1 MSWLSEDNDNEMPQ
15 YINVMKVHSY
25 DVGQIVDEIKE
36 ARKWETTQNEI
47 TIDDV
52 MEYVQNLA
60 KDDFSCGWGHEANV
74 RDLIFQDENG
84 NDL

>member
-1 MSWLSEDNDNEMPQ
+1 MVSVYDDSEGEMPQ
-15 YINVMKVHSY
+15 LINVMKVITY
-25 DVGQIVDEIKE
+25 DVSEVIETIKD
-36 ARKWETTQNEI
+36 ARNNDDEI

-52 MEYVQNLA
+52 MAYVENLA

-74 RDLIFQDENG
+74 RELIFQDENG